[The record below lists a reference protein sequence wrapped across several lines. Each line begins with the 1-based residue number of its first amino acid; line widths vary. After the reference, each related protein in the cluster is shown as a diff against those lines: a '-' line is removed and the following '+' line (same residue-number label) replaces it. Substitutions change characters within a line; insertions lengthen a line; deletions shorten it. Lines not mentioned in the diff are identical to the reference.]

1 MAANAYADAR
11 GVIGFC
17 LDGEVPRGVL
27 VFARHR
33 SVDELKELVAPKAR
47 LAHDGR
53 TLLVPGV
60 PEARNQDQGRQA
72 LEMWRDWSFPNYRAL
87 HGAMLIT
94 DDVIDISAKVAA
106 EGWEARL

>member
-17 LDGEVPRGVL
+17 EDGKVPRGVL

-33 SVDELKELVAPKAR
+33 SVDELQLLVAPKAR

-60 PEARNQDQGRQA
+60 PEAANRRDGREA
-72 LEMWRDWSFPNYRAL
+72 LELWRDWSFPHFRSL
-87 HGAMLIT
+87 HGAKLIT
-94 DDVIDISAKVAA
+94 DDAIDQVAA
-106 EGWEARL
+106 TAVEGWAS